1 MTTISKENI
10 KTVRALQELVR
21 NGTKIDEKTLTG
33 IGIDTT
39 NKLQDYRNIRVTSDF
54 WNGVKVTVIDD
65 TKDLD
70 GIPIRENKK
79 LILRVKNLY
88 ENGIDRILFSE
99 LQNLNIWT
107 PAKEIILGN
116 IRLKNYSDGLFFSY
130 DYYKIEI
137 IDSNKS
143 IDGLW
148 LDRAISRGKI
158 LDVLHDFNLSERE
171 FAKMKELDLNKAL
184 EHHFKKYFET
194 VKKGRTSKQGLIDL
208 VVGANHD
215 YGIELKIA
223 KELQKAA
230 NRQKAIGQIEEYT
243 REFKDNFLLIIAGRS
258 NEKNDKAVQDVFKK
272 VKECK
277 GYPYYLEAF

>member
-10 KTVRALQELVR
+10 KTLRALQELVR

-39 NKLQDYRNIRVTSDF
+39 NKLQDYRNIRITSDF
-54 WNGVKVTVIDD
+54 WNGVKVSVIDD

-148 LDRAISRGKI
+148 LDPAISRGKI
-158 LDVLHDFNLSERE
+158 LDVLHDFNLSEKE
-171 FAKMKELDLNKAL
+171 FIKMKELDLNKAL
-184 EHHFKKYFET
+184 EQHFKKYFET

-215 YGIELKIA
+215 YGIELKMA